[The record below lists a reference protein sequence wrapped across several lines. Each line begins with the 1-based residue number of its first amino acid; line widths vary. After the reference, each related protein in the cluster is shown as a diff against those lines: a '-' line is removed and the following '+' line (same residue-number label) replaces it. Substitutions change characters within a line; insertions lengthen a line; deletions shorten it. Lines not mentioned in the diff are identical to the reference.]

1 MGLTHRFRLSVLS
14 LGLLAIGGLSI
25 GSIIEA
31 QSSIGVDMVV
41 VPSELTRHGVVAA
54 PIGLPDGR
62 VLSVDGK
69 TIALRRPDG
78 SSLTVPL
85 PSARIGMVAVA
96 LPDGRILLWGGAES
110 DGSLATNGW
119 WLDPVSLRFTEAVIP
134 ALSPGLGQAF
144 TVLSDGRVLV
154 TGGWNPDRRLFGQA
168 ALWSPVQGIRVELVT
183 RSAPRFAQSTAVQV
197 DGSVLIWGG
206 VDASFQSVDGVV
218 RFDPSSLSFDVP
230 AKEAVQS
237 GDFTLLASTPGR
249 DQQAAPVDSLVGM
262 RFSGDIDPTTISPS
276 SVSLVGPSGPVDAS
290 VSGIQDR
297 LAFVVPRA
305 DLFPGTHYT
314 VVLAGIRDR
323 KGRTLPFTSFGFTTA
338 RMGGS
343 VVSANGAA
351 SPTQASG
358 HGSSAAASSVTGAT
372 TPSLMTLYQSTGE
385 PATGKAAVLASC
397 RRKSG
402 TGYRLCRDRGYI
414 VDGAWYPGQDNAG
427 GPDGGHWRLNV
438 ADYSPSDNAR
448 AWKARRA
455 KAAVATFAKSAGTG
469 SIKGKLHLIDG
480 RGIGHVQVS
489 IGSASTYTEADG
501 SFLLVGAPLGR
512 QTLFVDGRPADD
524 ATRHYGQFEVGV
536 TVDGSGSELPYTLY
550 LPRILERDRIQLPS
564 PTTYDMVVTHPDMP
578 GLEVNIPAGTVIR
591 DRQGKI
597 VTELAIVPTPADRAP
612 YPVPMNFAV
621 YFSLQP
627 GGASVQ
633 NVRSDQP
640 QGITLTY
647 PNYGHVPAGQRASF
661 IAYTPDDGWRAYGAG
676 TVTPDGSQLKAEAGV
691 RLTTLTSGSWDMD
704 NRHPGDKDP
713 AKPDGACCGD
723 PVDLLSGTLVENVA
737 DVVLPDVMPVSAT
750 RTWHSIAHSALKDPN
765 AVQDTR
771 AFGSWRGDY
780 DLFINGT
787 WGTISVRLPNGTLLS
802 PFNQVKALPG
812 GDGRWEYAGN
822 IASYAGTTIDAKL
835 TSQCDRD
842 NEFECYVVNTPDG
855 TRYYSQPFGGLYEIR
870 DRFDNRIRI
879 VRDAGLVTQVISP
892 NGRYLTFTYNSDN
905 NIASVADHTGR
916 TWTYGYHKLS
926 FPVGA
931 WADGGP
937 APGSAT
943 STMYLLDTVT
953 YPDQTTTRYI
963 YNENTTPPSSG
974 AACASTVPG
983 TLASVVDRNG
993 TKVVDV
999 SYCGVKVASQSYA
1012 DGGVMKFRYQGS
1024 ATEVTD
1030 TQGNVRRLI
1039 FGSAG
1044 YPDSDT
1050 RGYGTSL
1057 ANTVA
1062 SVHNERGL
1070 RVSSKDALGRTT
1082 YFNWDDHGNLLS
1094 ETRLYGTSEAV
1105 SRQWTWNEVN
1115 DPISYKDELGHV
1127 TTMEYTEGCLTGVR
1141 DAEGQKTTMV
1151 CDPQGQRVS
1160 TTDPL
1165 GNTTRQTY
1173 LGGDPRSYVDPLGQT
1188 TWFATDSLGRLI
1200 STTSASGR
1208 SIRRSHDINNRLS
1221 VALDGD
1227 GNAVSYSYDN
1237 EGHILSVKFPGD
1249 GVLSFAYDPSYRLQR
1264 RTDAIGRSES
1274 WAWTRGGTL
1283 SSYTDRKGLV
1293 TVYDPVDAL
1302 GRFTRVTYA
1311 DGGTV
1316 TIDAYDAANKVLQW
1330 TDSQDGITTHSF
1342 DSLDRL
1348 TQESTSRGTVS
1359 YTYDSL
1365 GRRLSMT
1372 ADGQGAVT
1380 YDYDKIGRLRTISQA
1395 SDVVTFGYDV
1405 ASRRTSMTLPNHV
1418 VANYIYDAAG
1428 QVSGL
1433 DYKRGDDSLLG
1444 SLSYKYDGE
1453 GQIVAR
1459 GGTLAATGSPI
1470 PYISK
1475 TSFDLNNRIDV
1486 FEGKHV
1492 SYDNNGNVVDD
1503 GSMSYEWDARQR
1515 LVAIH
1520 KGAETIR
1527 YAYDSRGHR
1536 VSKNDNGV
1544 LTSYLYDGS
1553 NPVKIVQGGVTMSVL
1568 NGLSMDEHFAITLP
1582 NGRRYFMA
1590 DVQKSTMAL
1599 VDVSGSITQSYQY
1612 GPYGEDISG
1621 GDSVNPFQYAGRENE
1636 GLGLYFNRY
1645 RYYHP
1650 RTGRFISEDPLGID
1664 AGQSNFY
1671 TYVAASPL
1679 TNVDPMGL
1687 GTLAIGPSVSFSLLA
1702 KFDLS
1707 TQISFSWR
1715 NNHFF
1720 DVSRWRLGGIFSISP
1735 FTQNSS
1741 GVGVS
1746 GGGVLTYSE
1755 ANDPSAFDGW
1765 SGVVG
1770 FSGAYDSV
1778 SAGLDVGNIGSD
1790 CLTWSLSLGR
1800 GVEVTGTLPGEVHAG
1815 ASWTATKSVPIW

>member
-31 QSSIGVDMVV
+31 QSAIGVDMLVA
-41 VPSELTRHGVVAA
+41 PSDMARRGIVAP
-54 PIGLPDGR
+54 PIRLADGR
-62 VLSVDGK
+62 LLSSDGK
-69 TIALRRPDG
+69 SIELRRTDG
-78 SSLTVPL
+78 SRLAVPL
-85 PSARIGMVAVA
+85 PSPRTGMAAVA
-96 LPDGRILLWGGAES
+96 LPDGRVLLWGGAES

-134 ALSPGLGQAF
+134 TLSPGLGQAF

-168 ALWSPVQGIRVELVT
+168 ALWSPLQGTRVDLVT

-206 VDASFQSVDGVV
+206 VDASFQPVDGVV

-230 AKEAVQS
+230 TKEAVQS

-262 RFSGDIDPTTISPS
+262 RFSGDIDPATISPS

-338 RMGGS
+338 RMGAGLD
-343 VVSANGAA
+343 SANGPA
-351 SPTQASG
+351 SPTLNSG
-358 HGSSAAASSVTGAT
+358 HGSSTAASSATSAT

-385 PATGKAAVLASC
+385 PATGKSAALASC

-402 TGYRLCRDRGYI
+402 TGYRLCRDRGYL

-438 ADYSPSDNAR
+438 ADYSPGDNAR

-501 SFLLVGAPLGR
+501 SFLLAGAPLGR

-612 YPVPMNFAV
+612 YPVPVNFAV

-647 PNYGHVPAGQRASF
+647 PNYGRVPAGQRASF

-953 YPDQTTTRYI
+953 YPDQTVTRYT
-963 YNENTTPPSSG
+963 YNESVDSASRSG
-974 AACASTVPG
+974 DVACAKPVPG
-983 TLASVVDRNG
+983 TLESITDRNG
-993 TKVVDV
+993 TRVMQTT
-999 SYCGVKVASQSYA
+999 YCGVRVARQAYA
-1012 DGGVMKFRYQGS
+1012 DGGVMTFAYEGN
-1024 ATEVTD
+1024 VTKVVD
-1030 TQGNVRRLI
+1030 PLGNVRRIL
-1039 FGSAG
+1039 FDASG
-1044 YPDSDT
+1044 YPSSDI
-1050 RGYGTSL
+1050 RAYGTPL
-1057 ANTVA
+1057 AQETSAV
-1062 SVHNERGL
+1062 RDGKGL
-1070 RVSSKDALGRTT
+1070 LQSSTDALGRTT
-1082 YFNWDDHGNLLS
+1082 RFAYDDRGNVLS
-1094 ETRLYGTSEAV
+1094 VTRLYGTADAV
-1105 SRQWTWNEVN
+1105 TRRWTWSSTN
-1115 DPISYKDELGHV
+1115 DLLSSTDELGQL
-1127 TTMEYTEGCLTGVR
+1127 TRFEYTDGCLTGVV
-1141 DAEGQKTTMV
+1141 DAKNQRTSMS
-1151 CDPQGQRVS
+1151 CNSQGQRIALA
-1160 TTDPL
+1160 DPL
-1165 GNTTRQTY
+1165 GHTSITEY
-1173 LGGDPRSYVDPLGQT
+1173 LGGD
-1188 TWFATDSLGRLI
+1188 
-1200 STTSASGR
+1200 
-1208 SIRRSHDINNRLS
+1208 
-1221 VALDGD
+1221 
-1227 GNAVSYSYDN
+1227 
-1237 EGHILSVKFPGD
+1237 VK
-1249 GVLSFAYDPSYRLQR
+1249 SF
-1264 RTDAIGRSES
+1264 T
-1274 WAWTRGGTL
+1274 
-1283 SSYTDRKGLV
+1283 
-1293 TVYDPVDAL
+1293 DAL
-1302 GRFTRVTYA
+1302 GRTTILSTDALGRAVSLRSPSGSIVRRYFDSNGHILKSVDGEGKTTSATYDAEGHPLQITTPNGAVMSYAYNPSYHLKMRTDALGQSESWEWDLGGNVRSHTDRMGQVTTYGAVDVLGRLTEVTYA
-1311 DGGTV
+1311 DGAVVKANT
-1316 TIDAYDAANKVLQW
+1316 YDAGNRILQW
-1330 TDSQDGITTHSF
+1330 TDSKDGTTTRAY
-1342 DSLDRL
+1342 DGLDRL
-1348 TQESTSRGTVS
+1348 VREDTSRGTVS
-1359 YTYDSL
+1359 YAYDAL
-1365 GRRLSMT
+1365 GRRMSM
-1372 ADGQGAVT
+1372 
-1380 YDYDKIGRLRTISQA
+1380 QA
-1395 SDVVTFGYDV
+1395 SGQPKVIYHHDELNRLTEIVQGGESFIYEYDA
-1405 ASRRTSMTLPNHV
+1405 ASRRISRKSPNN
-1418 VANYIYDAAG
+1418 VAASYAYDDA
-1428 QVSGL
+1428 
-1433 DYKRGDDSLLG
+1433 G
-1444 SLSYKYDGE
+1444 SLVDIEYKNGSGATLGRMIYKYDADGRIISRE
-1453 GQIVAR
+1453 GDMASTV
-1459 GGTLAATGSPI
+1459 SPA
-1470 PYISK
+1470 PYSQQA
-1475 TSFDLNNRIDV
+1475 SFDLNNRGVVSD
-1486 FEGKHV
+1486 GKSLV
-1492 SYDNNGNVVDD
+1492 YDKNGDLIDD
-1503 GSMSYEWDARQR
+1503 GVQRYIWDARRR
-1515 LVAIH
+1515 LVSIV
-1520 KGAETIR
+1520 KDTQVVSSFS
-1527 YAYDSRGHR
+1527 YDSRGR
-1536 VSKNDNGV
+1536 RTSRNVRGS
-1544 LTSYLYDGS
+1544 LTSYLYDGADA
-1553 NPVKIVQGGVTMSVL
+1553 VEMSGDSGKRPVL
-1568 NGLSMDEHFAITLP
+1568 NGVGVDEHLAMTTES
-1582 NGRRYFMA
+1582 GRRYFITDM
-1590 DVQKSTMAL
+1590 QNSTLGMTDESGVL
-1599 VDVSGSITQSYQY
+1599 VEAHRY
-1612 GPYGEDISG
+1612 GPYGESDNQAVS
-1621 GDSVNPFQYAGRENE
+1621 SSPYLYAGREYD
-1636 GLGLYFNRY
+1636 GDGLYFYRS
-1645 RYYHP
+1645 RYYKP
-1650 RTGRFISEDPLGID
+1650 SRGSFISEDPAGLGGHQI
-1664 AGQSNFY
+1664 NFY
-1671 TYVAASPL
+1671 AYVGGDPVNHTDAFGLSTDDSYSTMDQAGIAAIQDVLVISILQNIEYAGVVYRNWDGTYSYTQAHGWYETSSLPGNAPWLHDEVAIYHTHGQWGPNKDTENFSYP
-1679 TNVDPMGL
+1679 NPNGMGDIGLSDQLGEPNYL
-1687 GTLAIGPSVSFSLLA
+1687 GTPRFAIKKYDPCTKTV
-1702 KFDLS
+1702 
-1707 TQISFSWR
+1707 T
-1715 NNHFF
+1715 
-1720 DVSRWRLGGIFSISP
+1720 
-1735 FTQNSS
+1735 
-1741 GVGVS
+1741 
-1746 GGGVLTYSE
+1746 VLRR
-1755 ANDPSAFDGW
+1755 
-1765 SGVVG
+1765 
-1770 FSGAYDSV
+1770 
-1778 SAGLDVGNIGSD
+1778 GL
-1790 CLTWSLSLGR
+1790 
-1800 GVEVTGTLPGEVHAG
+1800 P
-1815 ASWTATKSVPIW
+1815 K